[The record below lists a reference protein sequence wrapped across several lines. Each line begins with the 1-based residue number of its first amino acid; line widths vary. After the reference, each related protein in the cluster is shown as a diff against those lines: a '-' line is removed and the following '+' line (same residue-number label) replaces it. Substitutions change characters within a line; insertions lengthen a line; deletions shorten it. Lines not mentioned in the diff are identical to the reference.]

1 MKGKIMIWFTA
12 DFHLSHKNIIQYCH
26 RPFQDSDEMDEVI
39 LGNFNQKV
47 QSGDILYFL
56 GDLTFKGNVAANFFE
71 RFKDIEIHFI
81 IGNHDSIRVI
91 ELASKYCASV
101 SYLKDI
107 TLNSQSITLC
117 HYAMRVWNKSH
128 YNTWQ
133 LYGHSHGKL
142 APVGKQYDVGIDN
155 NDFAPISIEDLA
167 KIMKGKPN
175 NFNYISKESGKPG
188 DIND

>member
-1 MKGKIMIWFTA
+1 MIWFTA

-81 IGNHDSIRVI
+81 IGNHDSI
-91 ELASKYCASV
+91 
-101 SYLKDI
+101 
-107 TLNSQSITLC
+107 
-117 HYAMRVWNKSH
+117 
-128 YNTWQ
+128 
-133 LYGHSHGKL
+133 
-142 APVGKQYDVGIDN
+142 
-155 NDFAPISIEDLA
+155 
-167 KIMKGKPN
+167 
-175 NFNYISKESGKPG
+175 
-188 DIND
+188 